1 MLGKFLAIPF
11 RLANAPIRAGE
22 KILAKMCG
30 SNDIAPGDRIA
41 SLPLESLAQA
51 LEEIDDHGR

>member
-1 MLGKFLAIPF
+1 MIGKFLALPF

-22 KILAKMCG
+22 KLLAKMCG

-41 SLPLESLAQA
+41 SLPLESVAHA
-51 LEEIDDHGR
+51 LEEIDDHDR